1 MPNNVIDSHQRHNFF
16 QTMILLGSMA
26 AVLSLAGYLFWGW
39 SGVLVSIVM
48 LIVGSIFSQPAS
60 TKLILR
66 AYRARRINPAESPEL
81 MALFDAVCQRAGVAR
96 LPLYYVP
103 TRLPNA
109 FAAGTGKQSLVAVS
123 DGLLR
128 MMNAREL
135 AGVLAHEVAHVK
147 NNDIQ
152 VMGLADAISRT
163 TSFLARVGMITLLL
177 SFSGSVMGLSFG
189 RFAAAGLVLF
199 FAPTVLIL
207 LQLAISRTRE
217 FDADV
222 GAAEITGDPMGL
234 AQALQKLES
243 KQKKGIFQRI
253 FSPGPSRSQP
263 AMLRTHPET
272 RERVDRL
279 TELAKLQANRET
291 TDSIDL
297 PGQRGS
303 TPVNVRPS
311 RVRRRPRYHVTN
323 GMWY

>member
-1 MPNNVIDSHQRHNFF
+1 
-16 QTMILLGSMA
+16 
-26 AVLSLAGYLFWGW
+26 
-39 SGVLVSIVM
+39 M
-48 LIVGSIFSQPAS
+48 LTVGSIFSQPAS

-66 AYRARRINPAESPEL
+66 TYRARRINSAESPEL
-81 MALFDAVCQRAGVAR
+81 MALFDAVCQRADLNR

-152 VMGLADAISRT
+152 VMGLADAIART
-163 TSFLARVGMITLLL
+163 TSFLARLGMFTMLL
-177 SFSGSVMGLSFG
+177 SFSGSMMGMSFG

-243 KQKKGIFQRI
+243 KQKRGILERI

-272 RERVDRL
+272 GERVERL
-279 TELAKLQANRET
+279 AELARLQAKREAV
-291 TDSIDL
+291 DAIVL
-297 PGQRGS
+297 PADNPAQ
-303 TPVNVRPS
+303 PVSVGPPK
-311 RVRRRPRYHVTN
+311 VRRRARYHVSN

>member
-1 MPNNVIDSHQRHNFF
+1 MPNKAIDSHQRHNFL
-16 QTMILLGSMA
+16 QTLLLLGSMA
-26 AVLSLAGYLFWGW
+26 AVLSFAGYLFWGW
-39 SGVLVSIVM
+39 AGVLSAIGM
-48 LIVGSIFSQPAS
+48 LTVGTIFSQPVS

-66 AYRARRINPAESPEL
+66 AYKARRINSAEAPEL
-81 MALFDAVCQRAGVAR
+81 VVLFDSVCRQAGLDR

-135 AGVLAHEVAHVK
+135 AGVLAHEVAHVR
-147 NNDIQ
+147 NNDIW

-163 TSFLARVGMITLLL
+163 TSVMARIGLITMLL
-177 SFSGSVMGLSFG
+177 SFSGSIAGLSFG

-199 FAPTVLIL
+199 FAPTILVL

-217 FDADV
+217 FDADL
-222 GAAEITGDPMGL
+222 GAAEITGDPLGL
-234 AQALQKLES
+234 AQALQKLEAT
-243 KQKKGIFQRI
+243 QKKGILRRI
-253 FSPGPSRSQP
+253 FSPGPSRAQP

-272 RERVDRL
+272 AERVSRL
-279 TELAKLQANRET
+279 TQLARRYSGDSSLIKLPVDSET
-291 TDSIDL
+291 
-297 PGQRGS
+297 R
-303 TPVNVRPS
+303 PVQVRSPQ
-311 RVRRRPRYHVTN
+311 VRRRARYHFTN